1 MVNPDEL
8 IAKSDRDTWVVY
20 DNDEKL
26 ESMKEEAREGSEGGA
41 AKVLQRMF
49 RRKSTLQKE
58 AQSKHNNLIESK
70 GHVYL
75 PILIIPGIASSG
87 LYVVESSLDNDT
99 YKGERVW
106 MNAAFL
112 AKSRLQNTLLN
123 ENELEHKDKFDMVD
137 DYLEKGADVVA
148 GVGATATKKFPV
160 TMGKAAKWLRI
171 GDGVGSS
178 DANAAARASSA
189 APGVDEDAMDDD
201 DNSDDNIDND
211 NEDSA
216 DVGFSKTEEE
226 LEIRNAWIQHIAL
239 ADNMID
245 ERPGNKIRVY
255 DGMKGCEW
263 LVDDTISK
271 TQGWVWAKMIKYATE
286 TLGYER
292 EKNIDAAP
300 YE

>member
-26 ESMKEEAREGSEGGA
+26 ESMKEEAREGSSSEGGA

-106 MNAAFL
+106 MNACL
-112 AKSRLQNTLLN
+112 LYTSPSPRDSR
-123 ENELEHKDKFDMVD
+123 
-137 DYLEKGADVVA
+137 
-148 GVGATATKKFPV
+148 
-160 TMGKAAKWLRI
+160 
-171 GDGVGSS
+171 
-178 DANAAARASSA
+178 
-189 APGVDEDAMDDD
+189 
-201 DNSDDNIDND
+201 
-211 NEDSA
+211 
-216 DVGFSKTEEE
+216 
-226 LEIRNAWIQHIAL
+226 
-239 ADNMID
+239 
-245 ERPGNKIRVY
+245 
-255 DGMKGCEW
+255 
-263 LVDDTISK
+263 
-271 TQGWVWAKMIKYATE
+271 
-286 TLGYER
+286 
-292 EKNIDAAP
+292 
-300 YE
+300 